1 MEMLRTFWPTLIG
14 GILILYLLAVLVLR
28 KSAKGRLLDRNR
40 EGILLL
46 GSCFL
51 LFLLLLGAQ
60 IALSRSLGEIGDFR
74 RSAGRNLESA
84 KSGSRD
90 WSIRYG
96 ILEAERDSLRN
107 GWEWAEENREPIPIR
122 GEVLARDGGAP
133 VGGALVFISRHDP
146 TRHVR
151 ERKIAVDVLCDR
163 EGRF

>member
-96 ILEAERDSLRN
+96 ILEAERDSLRKRTASRFLFAARCLPATVAPR
-107 GWEWAEENREPIPIR
+107 WAAPWFSSAATTRPGMSGR
-122 GEVLARDGGAP
+122 GKSP
-133 VGGALVFISRHDP
+133 
-146 TRHVR
+146 
-151 ERKIAVDVLCDR
+151 
-163 EGRF
+163 